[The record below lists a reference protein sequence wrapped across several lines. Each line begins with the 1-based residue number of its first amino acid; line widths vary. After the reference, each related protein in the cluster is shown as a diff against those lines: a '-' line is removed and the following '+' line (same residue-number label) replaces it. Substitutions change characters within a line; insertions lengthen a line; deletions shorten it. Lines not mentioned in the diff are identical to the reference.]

1 MWTYVSASEMYHHGI
16 KGQKWGVRRFQD
28 EDGSLTPKGRQRYNE
43 TANKREETPEE
54 RKKRISRNVA
64 IGAAVA
70 TTALAVIGGMYVKRK
85 YDVNVKEL
93 DKKALSSVKQVNTKP
108 IDLKSLSDKDTIIS
122 KGTKFQRISSRKIE
136 DYSEAGKQIYTSYLK
151 NDNVIYMHDMPKNI
165 EKWRSSGII
174 KDKGSKVY
182 KHLLETNKDV
192 KVASPRKMVEAYM
205 AVTGDTECKQYRYQ
219 NFITG
224 LVDRN
229 KPENK
234 KFISKLVEMGYNAII
249 DENDAGSYTKSPLI
263 LLDPSKDVSGI
274 KTTEIKKIHKIL
286 NVLRYER

>member
-1 MWTYVSASEMYHHGI
+1 MKCIICHHGI
-16 KGQKWGVRRFQD
+16 KGQKWGVRRFQNK
-28 EDGSLTPKGRQRYNE
+28 DGSLTAKGRQRYGE

-64 IGAAVA
+64 IGAAA
-70 TTALAVIGGMYVKRK
+70 TATALTVIGAMYIKHK
-85 YDVNVKEL
+85 YNVNIKEL
-93 DKKALSSVKQVNTKP
+93 NKKAASSIKEIRTKP
-108 IDLKSLSDKDTIIS
+108 IDLNSLSDKDTVIS

-136 DYSEAGKQIYTSYLK
+136 DYSEAGKQIYASYLK
-151 NDNVIYMHDMPKNI
+151 NDNAIYMHDMPKNI
-165 EKWRSSGII
+165 ERWRSSGII
-174 KDKGSKVY
+174 KDEGSKVY

-205 AVTGDTECKQYRYQ
+205 AVTGDTECKEYRYQ

-224 LVDRN
+224 LVDRD

-263 LLDPSKDVSGI
+263 LLDPSNDVSGI

-286 NVLRYER
+286 NVLKYER

>member
-1 MWTYVSASEMYHHGI
+1 MEYAIYHHGI
-16 KGQKWGVRRFQD
+16 KGQKWGVRRFQNK
-28 EDGSLTPKGRQRYNE
+28 DGSLTAKGRQRYGE
-43 TANKREETPEE
+43 TADKREETPEE

-64 IGAAVA
+64 IGAAA
-70 TTALAVIGGMYVKRK
+70 TATALTVIGSMYIKHK
-85 YDVNVKEL
+85 YDVNIKEL
-93 DKKALSSVKQVNTKP
+93 NKKALSSIKEVNTKP
-108 IDLKSLSDKDTIIS
+108 IDLNLLSDKDTVIS

-151 NDNVIYMHDMPKNI
+151 NDNAIYMHDMPKNI
-165 EKWRSSGII
+165 EKWRRGGII
-174 KDKGSKVY
+174 KDEGSKVY

-205 AVTGDTECKQYRYQ
+205 TVTGDTECKQYRYQ

-224 LVDRN
+224 LVDRD

-234 KFISKLVEMGYNAII
+234 KFISKLVEMGYNAIV

>member
-1 MWTYVSASEMYHHGI
+1 MKYVICHHGI
-16 KGQKWGVRRFQD
+16 KGQKWGVRRFQNK
-28 EDGSLTPKGRQRYNE
+28 DGSLTAKGRQRYGE

-64 IGAAVA
+64 IGAAA
-70 TTALAVIGGMYVKRK
+70 TATALTVIGAMYIKHK
-85 YDVNVKEL
+85 YDVNIKEL
-93 DKKALSSVKQVNTKP
+93 NKKATSSIKEIRTKP
-108 IDLKSLSDKDTIIS
+108 IDLNSLSDKDTVIS

-136 DYSEAGKQIYTSYLK
+136 DYSEAGKQIYASYLK
-151 NDNVIYMHDMPKNI
+151 NDNAIYMHDMPKNI
-165 EKWRSSGII
+165 EQWRRSGII
-174 KDKGSKVY
+174 KDEGSKVY

-224 LVDRN
+224 LVDRD

-286 NVLRYER
+286 NVLKYER

>member
-1 MWTYVSASEMYHHGI
+1 MEYIICHHGI
-16 KGQKWGVRRFQD
+16 KGQKWGVRRFQNK
-28 EDGSLTPKGRQRYNE
+28 DGSLTAKGRQRYGE
-43 TANKREETPEE
+43 SANKREETPEE

-64 IGAAVA
+64 IGAAA
-70 TTALAVIGGMYVKRK
+70 AATALTVIGAMYISHK
-85 YDVNVKEL
+85 YNVNIKEL
-93 DKKALSSVKQVNTKP
+93 NKKATSSIKEIRTNP
-108 IDLKSLSDKDTIIS
+108 IDLNSLSDKDTVIS

-136 DYSEAGKQIYTSYLK
+136 DYSEAGKQIYASYLK
-151 NDNVIYMHDMPKNI
+151 NDNAIYMHDMPKNI
-165 EKWRSSGII
+165 EQWRRSGII
-174 KDKGSKVY
+174 KDEGSKVY

-224 LVDRN
+224 LVDRD

-286 NVLRYER
+286 NVLKYER

>member
-1 MWTYVSASEMYHHGI
+1 MNSYIQHHGI
-16 KGQKWGVRRFQD
+16 KGQKWGIRRFQNK
-28 EDGSLTPKGRQRYNE
+28 DGSLTAKGRQRYGE
-43 TANKREETPEE
+43 TTNKREETPEE

-64 IGAAVA
+64 IGAAA
-70 TTALAVIGGMYVKRK
+70 TATALTVIGAMYIKHK
-85 YDVNVKEL
+85 YDVNIKEL
-93 DKKALSSVKQVNTKP
+93 NKKATSSIKEIRTKP
-108 IDLKSLSDKDTIIS
+108 IDLNSLSDKDTVIS

-136 DYSEAGKQIYTSYLK
+136 DYSEAGKQIYASYLK
-151 NDNVIYMHDMPKNI
+151 NDNAIYMHDMPKNI
-165 EKWRSSGII
+165 EQWRRSGII
-174 KDKGSKVY
+174 KDEGSKIY

-224 LVDRN
+224 LVDRD

-286 NVLRYER
+286 NVLKYER

>member
-1 MWTYVSASEMYHHGI
+1 MEYAIYHHGI
-16 KGQKWGVRRFQD
+16 KGQKWGVRRFQNK
-28 EDGSLTPKGRQRYNE
+28 DGSLTAKGKQRYSK
-43 TANKREETPEE
+43 TADKREETPEE

-64 IGAAVA
+64 IGAAA
-70 TTALAVIGGMYVKRK
+70 TATAIAVIGSMYIKHK
-85 YDVNVKEL
+85 YDSNIKEL
-93 DKKALSSVKQVNTKP
+93 NKKAMSSIKEINTKP

-151 NDNVIYMHDMPKNI
+151 NDNAIYMHDMPKNI
-165 EKWRSSGII
+165 EKWRRGGII
-174 KDKGSKVY
+174 KDEGSKVY

-224 LVDRN
+224 LVDRD

-234 KFISKLVEMGYNAII
+234 KFISKLVETGYNAII

>member
-1 MWTYVSASEMYHHGI
+1 MEYAIYHHGI
-16 KGQKWGVRRFQD
+16 KGQKWGVRRFQNK
-28 EDGSLTPKGRQRYNE
+28 DGSLTAKGRQRYGE
-43 TANKREETPEE
+43 TADKREETPEE

-64 IGAAVA
+64 IGAAA
-70 TTALAVIGGMYVKRK
+70 TATALTVIGSMYIKHK
-85 YDVNVKEL
+85 YDVNIKEL
-93 DKKALSSVKQVNTKP
+93 NKKALSSIKEVNTKP
-108 IDLKSLSDKDTIIS
+108 IDLNLLSDKDTVIS

-151 NDNVIYMHDMPKNI
+151 NDNAIYMHDMPKNI
-165 EKWRSSGII
+165 EKWRRGGII
-174 KDKGSKVY
+174 KDEGSKVY

-205 AVTGDTECKQYRYQ
+205 TVTGDTECKQYRYQ

-224 LVDRN
+224 LVDRD

-234 KFISKLVEMGYNAII
+234 KFIGKLVEMGYNAIV

>member
-1 MWTYVSASEMYHHGI
+1 MNCIICHHGI
-16 KGQKWGVRRFQD
+16 KGQKWGVRRFQNK
-28 EDGSLTPKGRQRYNE
+28 DGSLTAKGRQRYGE
-43 TANKREETPEE
+43 TANKQEETPEE

-64 IGAAVA
+64 IGAAA
-70 TTALAVIGGMYVKRK
+70 TATALTVIGAMYIKHK
-85 YDVNVKEL
+85 YDVNIKEL
-93 DKKALSSVKQVNTKP
+93 NKKATSSIKEIRTKP
-108 IDLKSLSDKDTIIS
+108 IDLNSLSDKDTVIS

-136 DYSEAGKQIYTSYLK
+136 DYSEAGKQIYASYLK
-151 NDNVIYMHDMPKNI
+151 NDNAIYMHDMPKNI
-165 EKWRSSGII
+165 EQWRRSGII
-174 KDKGSKVY
+174 KDEGSKVY

-224 LVDRN
+224 LVDRD

-286 NVLRYER
+286 NVLKYER

>member
-1 MWTYVSASEMYHHGI
+1 M
-16 KGQKWGVRRFQD
+16 
-28 EDGSLTPKGRQRYNE
+28 
-43 TANKREETPEE
+43 
-54 RKKRISRNVA
+54 A
-64 IGAAVA
+64 IGAAA
-70 TTALAVIGGMYVKRK
+70 TATALTVIGSMYIKHK
-85 YDVNVKEL
+85 YDVNIKEL
-93 DKKALSSVKQVNTKP
+93 NKKALSSIKEVNTKP
-108 IDLKSLSDKDTIIS
+108 IDLNLLSDKDTVIS

-151 NDNVIYMHDMPKNI
+151 NDNAIYMHDMPKNI
-165 EKWRSSGII
+165 EKWRRGGII
-174 KDKGSKVY
+174 KDEGSKVY

-205 AVTGDTECKQYRYQ
+205 TVTGDTECKQYRYQ

-224 LVDRN
+224 LVDRD

-234 KFISKLVEMGYNAII
+234 KFISKLVEMGYNAIV

>member
-1 MWTYVSASEMYHHGI
+1 MEYAIYHHGI
-16 KGQKWGVRRFQD
+16 KGQKWGVRRFQNK
-28 EDGSLTPKGRQRYNE
+28 DGSLTAKGRQRYGE
-43 TANKREETPEE
+43 AADKRKETPEE

-64 IGAAVA
+64 IGAAA
-70 TTALAVIGGMYVKRK
+70 TATALTVIGSMYIKHK
-85 YDVNVKEL
+85 YDVNIKEL
-93 DKKALSSVKQVNTKP
+93 NKKALSSIKEVNTKP
-108 IDLKSLSDKDTIIS
+108 IDLNLLSDKDTVIS

-151 NDNVIYMHDMPKNI
+151 NDNAIYMHDMPKNI
-165 EKWRSSGII
+165 EKWRRGGII
-174 KDKGSKVY
+174 KDEGSKVY

-205 AVTGDTECKQYRYQ
+205 TVTGDTECKQYRYQ

-224 LVDRN
+224 LVDRD

-234 KFISKLVEMGYNAII
+234 KFISKLVEMGYNAIV